1 MDERLSELGHLRQYG
16 GRSGLTRPQVC
27 AAYKRASRPVQRQN
41 AGTVPPLT
49 LDDLFAEANFTPNKP
64 QRAAILHTDGPL
76 FLVAGPGSGKTRV
89 LLWRTVNLM
98 VFHGVQPEEIFLAT
112 FTEKAAKQLRDGLL
126 SLLGLVTNR
135 TGQPFDLSRMYI
147 GTVHSLCNRL
157 LTDRAFSPGRQR
169 SQSPVVMDA
178 LEQYFHLY
186 RKRFWRDA
194 LSHLGIEDDLETV
207 QERLNLVFGNRGAS
221 RHKAVVALQSLFNR
235 FSEENLAPD
244 DLLAQNTNPDLDLPL
259 RLYAYYLST
268 LGQSVDLSLLQ
279 QAAYKVVAANPQ
291 ASSLFKYVT
300 VDEYQDT
307 NAIQEKLYFA
317 LAGCGTICVVGDDEQ
332 ALYRFRGATVEN
344 FVQFPDR
351 CQQYLS
357 RTPTRIALNTNYRSR
372 KGVVDFYTGYMD
384 GGHWARPG
392 GGAYRIEGKGIQA
405 HSADTRPSVAVSSSA
420 GPESVCVEI
429 AALIRSLIDSG
440 KVQDANQIACLFPSV
455 KSSAAQ
461 RLTKA
466 LADVDLKVYSP
477 RAGRFIET
485 DEATLMLGLMIQVL
499 GRTPREIEFNGGD
512 YKLYHDWLD
521 AAEKEARDVLRADP
535 RLASF
540 VQDRKA
546 EIAGVRR
553 DYQAFMTVLEKQ
565 GWAAISPYDP
575 AKHKR
580 ALMDAPGLS
589 NRARTGIGNQH
600 FDRVARERQAEG
612 KPVTL
617 SYAVNRATSL
627 DWTVLDLFYR
637 LTAFQPFKGMFDLAE
652 QGRDEGPVTTLSLVS
667 QLVSRFMEETQ
678 TILTAHSFENDLL
691 RNQFVG
697 SYLFALFRLG
707 EGEYEDE
714 EVPFPKGRIP
724 FLTVHQSKGLE
735 FPVVVLGSV
744 MKKDSGPQKV
754 EVLVRPFLSGDN
766 EPLEKVS
773 QFDTMRMFYVALSR
787 AQNLLVVGHI
797 KGRGYSTH
805 DSFKTLLEGNVTR
818 IPDLDLSTVPAA
830 GAESDDT
837 MRSYSYTADYLRYL
851 ECPRSYM
858 IFRKYDFADS
868 RTGGMFFGN
877 LVHQTIEDLHNRV
890 IALREGVSA

>member
-1 MDERLSELGHLRQYG
+1 
-16 GRSGLTRPQVC
+16 
-27 AAYKRASRPVQRQN
+27 
-41 AGTVPPLT
+41 VPSLT
-49 LDDLFAEANFTPNKP
+49 LESLFAEAGFTPNPP
-64 QRAAILHTDGPL
+64 QLQAISHTEGPL

-98 VFHGVQPEEIFLAT
+98 VFQGVKPEEIFLAT

-135 TGQPFDLSRMYI
+135 TGTPYDLSKMYI

-194 LSHLGIEDDLETV
+194 LAALGVEDELEDV
-207 QERLNLVFGNRGAS
+207 QAQINQVFGNRNSSS
-221 RHKAVVALQSLFNR
+221 RHKAVVGLQSLFNR
-235 FSEENLAPD
+235 FSEENLDPHELMAK
-244 DLLAQNTNPDLDLPL
+244 NTNPELDLPL
-259 RLYAYYLST
+259 KLYAHYLST
-268 LGQSVDLSLLQ
+268 LGQRVDLSLLQ
-279 QAAYKVVAANPQ
+279 QAAYRTVTTFPD
-291 ASSLFKYVT
+291 ASTLFKHVI

-317 LAGCGTICVVGDDEQ
+317 LSGCGNICVVGDDEQ

-344 FVQFPDR
+344 FVQFPER
-351 CQQYLS
+351 CHQYLQLP
-357 RTPTRIALNTNYRSR
+357 PTRIALNTNYRSR
-372 KGVVDFYTGYMD
+372 KGVVDFYTKFMGVVN
-384 GGHWARPG
+384 WQREG
-392 GGAYRIEGKGIQA
+392 GGAYRIEGKDIQA
-405 HSADTRPSVAVSSSA
+405 HSSDAAPAVVVSDS
-420 GPESVCVEI
+420 GHPEDVSREI
-429 AALIRSLIDSG
+429 AGLIQSLITSG

-455 KSSAAQ
+455 KNAPAKRLEAA
-461 RLTKA
+461 LGE
-466 LADVDLKVYSP
+466 LGLKVYSP
-477 RAGRFIET
+477 RAKRFLET
-485 DEATLMLGLMIQVL
+485 DEATVMLGLMMQVT
-499 GRTPREIEFNGGD
+499 GRTPRELEFNGGD

-521 AAEKEARDVLRADP
+521 LAEKEAKAVIKQDD

-540 VQDRKA
+540 LQERKA
-546 EIAGVRR
+546 EIAATLK
-553 DYQAFMTVLEKQ
+553 DYHALRGVLEKQ
-565 GWAAISPYDP
+565 GWALTTPYDP
-575 AKHKR
+575 GTHKR

-589 NRARTGIGNQH
+589 NRARQGIGNQH
-600 FDRVARERQAEG
+600 FDKVARERQADG

-617 SYAVNRATSL
+617 NYAINRATSL

-637 LTAFQPFKGMFDLAE
+637 LTAFQPFKAMFDLAE
-652 QGRDEGPVTTLSLVS
+652 QGQDEGPVTTLSLVS
-667 QLVSRFMEETQ
+667 QLVSRFLEETQ
-678 TILTAHSFENDLL
+678 TILTASSFDNDLL
-691 RNQFVG
+691 RNQFSG

-714 EVPFPKGRIP
+714 EVPFPKGRVP

-744 MKKDSGPQKV
+744 RKDDRGPQTV
-754 EVLVRPFLSGDN
+754 ETLVRPFLPEGG

-773 QFDTMRMFYVALSR
+773 TFDTMRMFYVALSR
-787 AQNLLVVGHI
+787 AQNLLVLAHT
-797 KGRGYSTH
+797 KGAGQSTH
-805 DSFKTLLEGNVTR
+805 DSFKVMLAGSVNR
-818 IPDLDLSTVPAA
+818 IRDLDLSTVPAA
-830 GAESDDT
+830 KHETDDT
-837 MRSYSYTADYLRYL
+837 SRTYSYTADYLRYL

-877 LVHQTIEDLHNRV
+877 LVHQTIEDLHNRL
-890 IALREGVSA
+890 IAARQGVSA

>member
-1 MDERLSELGHLRQYG
+1 MPSITLQSLFTQAGF
-16 GRSGLTRPQVC
+16 SPN
-27 AAYKRASRPVQRQN
+27 PPQRQ
-41 AGTVPPLT
+41 
-49 LDDLFAEANFTPNKP
+49 
-64 QRAAILHTDGPL
+64 AIDHTEGPL

-89 LLWRTVNLM
+89 LLWRTVNLI
-98 VFHGVQPEEIFLAT
+98 VFHGVKPEEIFLAT

-126 SLLGLVTNR
+126 SLLGLVTNQ
-135 TGQPFDLSRMYI
+135 TGVPYDLSKMYI

-157 LTDRAFSPGRQR
+157 LTDRAFSPDRRR

-186 RKRFWRDA
+186 RKRFWREA
-194 LSHLGIEDDLETV
+194 LSHLGIEDDLEVV
-207 QERLNLVFGNRGAS
+207 QERINAIFGNRGAS
-221 RHKAVVALQSLFNR
+221 RHKAVMGLQGLFNR
-235 FSEENLAPD
+235 FSEENLSPAE
-244 DLLAQNTNPDLDLPL
+244 LLSQNTNPDLDLPL
-259 RLYAYYLST
+259 KLYEYYLST

-279 QAAYKVVAANPQ
+279 QAAYRIVAANPH
-291 ASSLFKYVT
+291 ASNIFKYVI

-317 LAGCGTICVVGDDEQ
+317 LAGCGNICVVGDDEQ

-344 FVQFPDR
+344 FVQFPQR
-351 CQQYLS
+351 CHQYLTL
-357 RTPTRIALNTNYRSR
+357 TPTRIALNTNYRSR
-372 KGVVDFYTGYMD
+372 KGVVDFYTTYMD
-384 GGHWARPG
+384 GGNWARPS

-405 HSADTRPSVAVSSSA
+405 HSGDHLPSVVVSSAA
-420 GPESVCVEI
+420 GPEDVSTEI
-429 AALIRSLIDSG
+429 ATLIRSLIDSG

-455 KSSAAQ
+455 KTSAAK
-461 RLTKA
+461 RLTQA

-477 RAGRFIET
+477 RAGRFLET
-485 DEATLMLGLMIQVL
+485 EEATLMLGMMIQVL

-521 AAEKEARDVLRADP
+521 AAEKEAREVIKQDA
-535 RLASF
+535 RLNSF
-540 VQDRKA
+540 IKDRRE
-546 EIAGVRR
+546 EIAAVLK
-553 DYQAFMTVLEKQ
+553 DYQAFKAVLDKQ
-565 GWAAISPYDP
+565 GWAPTSPYDP

-580 ALMDAPGLS
+580 ALMDASGLS
-589 NRARTGIGNQH
+589 NRARTGISNQH
-600 FDRVARERQAEG
+600 FDRVARERLAEG
-612 KPVTL
+612 RPVTL
-617 SYAVNRATSL
+617 SYAINRATSL

-637 LTAFQPFKGMFDLAE
+637 LTAFQPFKAMFDLAE
-652 QGRDEGPVTTLSLVS
+652 QGKDEGPVTTLSLVS

-744 MKKDSGPQKV
+744 MKRDMGPQTV

-773 QFDTMRMFYVALSR
+773 HFDTMRMFYVALSR

-805 DSFKTLLEGNVTR
+805 ESFKPLLEGKVNR
-818 IPDLDLSTVPAA
+818 IADLDLRSVPAA
-830 GAESDDT
+830 KPEHDDT

-890 IALREGVSA
+890 IALREGASA

>member
-1 MDERLSELGHLRQYG
+1 MACQ
-16 GRSGLTRPQVC
+16 
-27 AAYKRASRPVQRQN
+27 
-41 AGTVPPLT
+41 TVGIVSSLT
-49 LDDLFAEANFTPNKP
+49 LESLFAEANFTPNP
-64 QRAAILHTDGPL
+64 SQLEAIKHVDGPL

-89 LLWRTVNLM
+89 LLWRTVNLI
-98 VFHGVQPEEIFLAT
+98 VFHGIKPEEIFLAT

-126 SLLGLVTNR
+126 SLLGLVTNQ
-135 TGQPFDLSRMYI
+135 TGEPYDLSKMYI

-157 LTDRAFSPGRQR
+157 LTDRAFSPSRQR
-169 SQSPVVMDA
+169 SQSSVVMDA

-186 RKRFWRDA
+186 RKRFWREA
-194 LSHLGIEDDLETV
+194 MSHLSIEDELEAV
-207 QERLNLVFGNRGAS
+207 QEQINGVFGNKGAS
-221 RHKAVVALQSLFNR
+221 RHKAVVGLQGLFNR
-235 FSEENLAPD
+235 FSEENLAPA
-244 DLLAQNTNPDLDLPL
+244 DLLRQNTNPDLDLPL
-259 RLYAYYLST
+259 KLYDYYLST
-268 LGQSVDLSLLQ
+268 LGQAVDLSLLQ
-279 QAAYKVVAANPQ
+279 QAAYKVVVANPH
-291 ASSLFKYVT
+291 ASGIFKYVI

-317 LAGCGTICVVGDDEQ
+317 LAGCGNICVVGDDEQ

-344 FVQFPDR
+344 FVQFPER
-351 CQQYLS
+351 CHKYLS
-357 RTPTRIALNTNYRSR
+357 LTPTRIALNTNYRSR
-372 KGVVDFYTGYMD
+372 KGVVDFYTRYMD
-384 GGHWARPG
+384 GGDWARPQ

-405 HSADTRPSVAVSSSA
+405 HSSDVQPAVVVSTA
-420 GPESVCVEI
+420 TGPEDVSREI
-429 AALIRSLIDSG
+429 AELIRQLIDSG
-440 KVQDANQIACLFPSV
+440 KVQDANQVACLFPSV
-455 KSSAAQ
+455 KGTAAK
-461 RLTKA
+461 RLEQA

-477 RAGRFIET
+477 RAKRFLET
-485 DEATLMLGLMIQVL
+485 EEATVMLGLMMQVL
-499 GRTPREIEFNGGD
+499 GRTPREMEFNGGD

-521 AAEKEARDVLRADP
+521 AAEQEAKAALKGDP
-535 RLASF
+535 RLSTF
-540 VQDRKA
+540 VQERKD
-546 EIAGVRR
+546 EIAEVRR
-553 DYQAFMTVLEKQ
+553 DYVAFKAVLEKQ
-565 GWAAISPYDP
+565 GWASTTPYDP

-580 ALMDAPGLS
+580 PLMDASGLS
-589 NRARTGIGNQH
+589 SRAKAGISNQH
-600 FDRVARERQAEG
+600 FDKVARERLAEG

-617 SYAVNRATSL
+617 SYAINRATSL

-637 LTAFQPFKGMFDLAE
+637 LTAFQPFKAMFDLAE
-652 QGRDEGPVTTLSLVS
+652 QGKDEGPVTTLSLVS

-714 EVPFPKGRIP
+714 EVPFPKGRVP

-744 MKKDSGPQKV
+744 MKKDMGPQTV
-754 EVLVRPFLSGDN
+754 EVLVRPFLAGDN

-773 QFDTMRMFYVALSR
+773 NFDTMRMFYVALSR

-805 DSFKTLLEGNVTR
+805 DSFKAMLEGKVNR
-818 IPDLDLSTVPAA
+818 IADLDLSTVPAA
-830 GAESDDT
+830 RPETDDT

-877 LVHQTIEDLHNRV
+877 LIHQTIEDLHNRV
-890 IALREGVSA
+890 IAMREGASA

>member
-1 MDERLSELGHLRQYG
+1 MSLI
-16 GRSGLTRPQVC
+16 
-27 AAYKRASRPVQRQN
+27 
-41 AGTVPPLT
+41 T
-49 LDDLFAEANFTPNKP
+49 LDSLFAQANFTPKHP
-64 QRAAILHTDGPL
+64 QRQAIEHTEGPL

-89 LLWRTVNLM
+89 LLWRTVNLI
-98 VFHGVQPEEIFLAT
+98 VFHGVRPEEIFLAT

-126 SLLGLVTNR
+126 SLLGLVTNQ
-135 TGQPFDLSRMYI
+135 TGEPYDLSKMYI

-157 LTDRAFSPGRQR
+157 LTDRAFSTGRQR
-169 SQSPVVMDA
+169 SQSPLVMDA

-186 RKRFWRDA
+186 RKRFWREA
-194 LSHLGIEDDLETV
+194 LSHLGIEDDLEVV
-207 QERLNLVFGNRGAS
+207 QEQINGVFGNRGAS
-221 RHKAVVALQSLFNR
+221 RHKAVVGLQGLFNR
-235 FSEENLAPD
+235 FSEENLSPA
-244 DLLAQNTNPDLDLPL
+244 DLLKQNTNPDLDLPL
-259 RLYAYYLST
+259 KLYDYYLST
-268 LGQSVDLSLLQ
+268 LGPSVDLSLLQ
-279 QAAYKVVAANPQ
+279 QAAYRVVEGNPH
-291 ASSLFKYVT
+291 ASNIFKYVI

-317 LAGCGTICVVGDDEQ
+317 LSGCGNICVVGDDEQ

-344 FVQFPDR
+344 FVQFPER
-351 CQQYLS
+351 CHQYLTL
-357 RTPTRIALNTNYRSR
+357 TPTRIALNTNYRSR
-372 KGVVDFYTGYMD
+372 KGVVDFYTNYMD
-384 GGHWARPG
+384 GGNWARPG

-405 HSADTRPSVAVSSSA
+405 HSGDALPAVVVSTAA
-420 GPESVCVEI
+420 GPEDVSAEI

-455 KSSAAQ
+455 KTSAAK
-461 RLTKA
+461 RLTQA
-466 LADVDLKVYSP
+466 LADVGLKVYSP

-521 AAEKEARDVLRADP
+521 AAEKEAKGVMKSDP
-535 RLASF
+535 RLYSF
-540 VQDRKA
+540 VQERKD

-553 DYQAFMTVLEKQ
+553 DYQAFKAVLEKQ
-565 GWAAISPYDP
+565 GWALTSPYDP
-575 AKHKR
+575 VKHKR
-580 ALMDAPGLS
+580 PLMDAPGLS
-589 NRARTGIGNQH
+589 SRARSGISNQH
-600 FDRVARERQAEG
+600 FDRVARERLAEG

-617 SYAVNRATSL
+617 SYAINRATSL

-652 QGRDEGPVTTLSLVS
+652 RGQDEGPVTTLSLVS
-667 QLVSRFMEETQ
+667 QLVSRFMEESQ

-714 EVPFPKGRIP
+714 EVPFPKGRVP

-744 MKKDSGPQKV
+744 MKKDMGPQTV
-754 EVLVRPFLSGDN
+754 EVLVRPFLTGDN

-773 QFDTMRMFYVALSR
+773 HFDTMRMFYVALSR

-797 KGRGYSTH
+797 KGRGYSVH
-805 DSFKTLLEGNVTR
+805 ESFKPLLEGQVNR
-818 IPDLDLSTVPAA
+818 IGDLDLNSVPAA
-830 GAESDDT
+830 KPETDDT

-890 IALREGVSA
+890 IALREGATA

>member
-1 MDERLSELGHLRQYG
+1 MEWHNETIVS
-16 GRSGLTRPQVC
+16 PI
-27 AAYKRASRPVQRQN
+27 
-41 AGTVPPLT
+41 T
-49 LDDLFAEANFTPNKP
+49 LESLFAEANFTPNEP
-64 QRAAILHTDGPL
+64 QLEAIEHTEGPL

-89 LLWRTVNLM
+89 LLWRTVNLI
-98 VFHGVQPEEIFLAT
+98 VFQGVRPEEIFLAT

-126 SLLGLVTNR
+126 SLLGLVTNK
-135 TGQPFDLSRMYI
+135 TGHPYDLSKMYI

-157 LTDRAFSPGRQR
+157 LTDRAFSANRQR

-186 RKRFWRDA
+186 RKKFWREA
-194 LSHLGIEDDLETV
+194 IAHLEIEDDLEVV
-207 QERLNLVFGNRGAS
+207 QEQINGVFGNRGAS
-221 RHKAVVALQSLFNR
+221 RHKAVVSLQSLFNR
-235 FSEENLAPD
+235 FSEENLAPAE
-244 DLLAQNTNPDLDLPL
+244 LLAKNADPELELPL
-259 RLYAYYLST
+259 KLYEYYLST

-279 QAAYKVVAANPQ
+279 QAAYNVVVQNPH
-291 ASSLFKYVT
+291 ASNVFKYVI

-317 LAGCGTICVVGDDEQ
+317 LAGCGNICVVGDDEQ

-344 FVQFPDR
+344 FVQFPER
-351 CQQYLS
+351 CHQYLTL
-357 RTPTRIALNTNYRSR
+357 TPTRIALNTNYRSR
-372 KGVVDFYTGYMD
+372 KGVVDFYTSYMD
-384 GGHWARPG
+384 GGNWARPN

-405 HSADTRPSVAVSSSA
+405 HSGDALPAVVVSTAA
-420 GPESVCVEI
+420 GPEDVSAEI
-429 AALIRSLIDSG
+429 ATLIRSLIDSG

-455 KSSAAQ
+455 KGTAAQ
-461 RLTKA
+461 RLTQA
-466 LADVDLKVYSP
+466 LADVGLKVYSP

-521 AAEKEARDVLRADP
+521 AAEKEAREVIKADP
-535 RLASF
+535 RLYSF
-540 VQDRKA
+540 VQERKD

-553 DYQAFMTVLEKQ
+553 DYQAFKGVLEKQ
-565 GWAAISPYDP
+565 GWAIASPYDP

-580 ALMDAPGLS
+580 ALLDAPGLS
-589 NRARTGIGNQH
+589 NRARSGISNQH
-600 FDRVARERQAEG
+600 FDKVARDRQAEG

-617 SYAVNRATSL
+617 SYAINRATSL

-652 QGRDEGPVTTLSLVS
+652 QGQDEGPVTTLSLVS

-678 TILTAHSFENDLL
+678 TILTAHSFDNDLL

-744 MKKDSGPQKV
+744 MKRDLGPQTV

-773 QFDTMRMFYVALSR
+773 HFDTMRMFYVALSR

-797 KGRGYSTH
+797 KGRGYSIH
-805 DSFKTLLEGNVTR
+805 ESFKALLEGNVNR
-818 IPDLDLSTVPAA
+818 IADLDLNTVPAA
-830 GAESDDT
+830 KPEHDDT

-890 IALREGVSA
+890 IAMREGATA